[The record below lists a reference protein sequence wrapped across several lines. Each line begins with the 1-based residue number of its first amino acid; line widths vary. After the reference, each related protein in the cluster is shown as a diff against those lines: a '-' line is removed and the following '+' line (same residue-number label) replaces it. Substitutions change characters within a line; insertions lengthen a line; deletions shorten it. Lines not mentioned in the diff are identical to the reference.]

1 VELYVHDNML
11 NGPIPDLSANSRL
24 TRLDASNNQL
34 TGSLDISLFQINS
47 LELLYLS
54 NNTLS
59 GQIPADFGGN
69 RNLVDLYLDNNLFEG
84 PIPEILN
91 SSTLSNI
98 RE

>member
-1 VELYVHDNML
+1 ML
-11 NGPIPDLSANSRL
+11 DGPIPDLSANSRL
-24 TRLDASNNQL
+24 ARLDLSNNQL
-34 TGSLDISLFQINS
+34 TGPLDVSLFQINS

-54 NNTLS
+54 NNKLS
-59 GQIPADFGGN
+59 GQIPANFGGN

-91 SSTLSNI
+91 SSTLRNI